1 LETPTPGPASVKCA
15 TLGRICQN
23 VKKYIQFKLSM
34 AIFLLNLNSLH
45 QEIFIN
51 VEDQPYKA
59 IGTSS

>member
-1 LETPTPGPASVKCA
+1 
-15 TLGRICQN
+15 
-23 VKKYIQFKLSM
+23 M